1 MRSNN
6 LVINGNNIRIDERS
20 DIVKSNGLAPTNY
33 FARKVLMTGGYVNN
47 VNGTYDRTADY
58 GYSVALTAIRNG
70 TSSLSNRVLTKYDD
84 KLNQYDSLF
93 ETWYERQQALD
104 LVTDSAKKILRFVTN
119 WRKKAYWA
127 KMLKDP
133 SSVPEAWLT
142 YQFGIKPL
150 IGSYD
155 SALRLLDRNVM
166 DYNVR
171 AASRASFS
179 TPDNSIVGSR
189 ILIYGA
195 TISPKDSSSYK
206 FAIATGLNQPFS
218 SAFSVIPWGWA
229 IDYFTNASQM
239 LSNLEWKHP
248 GIQERYV
255 FESEKI
261 EFTHTRP
268 SDKYHDVLITSGEF
282 FRRSVRSPKA
292 WRYHWEFKRPLFGSN
307 QAANLS
313 SAIALTLKGA
323 K

>member
-6 LVINGNNIRIDERS
+6 LVINGNYIRIDERS
-20 DIVKSNGLAPTNY
+20 DITKSNGLAPTNY
-33 FARKVLMTGGYVNN
+33 FARKVQMQGGYVNN
-47 VNGTYDRTADY
+47 INGAYDRSATY
-58 GYSVALTAIRNG
+58 GYDVSLPAIRTG
-70 TSSLSNRVLTKYDD
+70 TSSLSNNVLAKYDD

-104 LVTDSAKKILRFVTN
+104 LVTDSAKKIMRFLTS
-119 WRKKAYWA
+119 WRKKSYWA

-171 AASRASFS
+171 ASSKAHYASYG
-179 TPDNSIVGSR
+179 NMIVGSR
-189 ILIYGA
+189 VLLYGS
-195 TISPKDSSSYK
+195 TISPANSSSYK

-248 GIQERYV
+248 GIVEKYV

-261 EFTHTRP
+261 EFVHTRP
-268 SDKYHDVLITSGEF
+268 ADKYHDVLITSGEY
-282 FRRSVRSPKA
+282 FRRSVRSASA
-292 WRYHWEFKRPLFGSN
+292 WRYRWEPKVPLIGSN

-313 SAIALTLKGA
+313 SAIALTMKGA